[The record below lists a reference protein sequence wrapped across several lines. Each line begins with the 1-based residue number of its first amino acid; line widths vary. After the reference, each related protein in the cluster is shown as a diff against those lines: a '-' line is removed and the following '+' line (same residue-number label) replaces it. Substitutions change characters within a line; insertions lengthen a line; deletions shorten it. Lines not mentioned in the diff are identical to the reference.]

1 MGWSPGDHRQDPGNT
16 DGEDY
21 GKRFGESEERIL
33 EWKLAIAG
41 VRTEL
46 LAYRIS
52 FRNDINDLRRH
63 FCRLLLAQTVLIVDL
78 VLILD
83 WLLPH
88 P

>member
-1 MGWSPGDHRQDPGNT
+1 MVDDS
-16 DGEDY
+16 
-21 GKRFGESEERIL
+21 GKRFGEPGERIL

-46 LAYRIS
+46 LAYRTS

-63 FCRLLLAQTVLIVDL
+63 FCRLLLAQTLLIVDL

-83 WLLPH
+83 RLLP
-88 P
+88 PP